1 MLIIQTYFFICL
13 PILKLKENNSVNNS
27 VIIVIPLKKKKI
39 FPFLYIFFFLRNKMF
54 YKPKV
59 KYYILGNTEEKII
72 EHHIQKTPT
81 KGDSLLPTILVAGM
95 LCKICTVISPMGDM
109 ALNLMATS
117 HLPRSTFLTYSHYFH
132 LKPSYKFITDS

>member
-1 MLIIQTYFFICL
+1 MYFFICL
-13 PILKLKENNSVNNS
+13 PIQKLKENNYNCYSS
-27 VIIVIPLKKKKI
+27 KKKKN
-39 FPFLYIFFFLRNKMF
+39 FLFFFFLRNKMF

-59 KYYILGNTEEKII
+59 KYYILGNTKEKII

-81 KGDSLLPTILVAGM
+81 EGDSLLPTILVAGM
-95 LCKICTVISPMGDM
+95 LCKICTVISPMGDT